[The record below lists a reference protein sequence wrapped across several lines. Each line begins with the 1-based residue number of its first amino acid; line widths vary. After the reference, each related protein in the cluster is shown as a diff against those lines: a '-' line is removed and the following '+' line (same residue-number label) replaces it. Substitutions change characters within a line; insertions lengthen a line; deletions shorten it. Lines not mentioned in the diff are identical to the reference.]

1 LLKGERRMEELE
13 PIRNEITALAYLI
26 WTKKEDL
33 PKDIEDS
40 IDDIMELIKDTI

>member
-1 LLKGERRMEELE
+1 MEELE

-26 WTKKEDL
+26 WTKEEDL

-40 IDDIMELIKDTI
+40 IDDIMELIKETFEGQ